1 MEENQ
6 FRGKVETFV
15 SDGQMCQPAASL
27 LHILY
32 RVDDDDVDGGADFLL
47 FCLFHVSSADEFLL
61 QTGVVR
67 QSVKYSC

>member
-32 RVDDDDVDGGADFLL
+32 RVDDDDVDGGDDNNDDD
-47 FCLFHVSSADEFLL
+47 DE
-61 QTGVVR
+61 GANV
-67 QSVKYSC
+67 

>member
-27 LHILY
+27 LHILH
-32 RVDDDDVDGGADFLL
+32 RVDDDDVDGGAGDDNND
-47 FCLFHVSSADEFLL
+47 DE
-61 QTGVVR
+61 GANV
-67 QSVKYSC
+67 